1 MGSTNPSKRHAEKKI
16 ETELGSI
23 DLAKKPSR
31 QWKLLDFISLTMMAG
46 IVILFLLIFTSLG
59 DSLAASGQLYLD
71 HEESAAAQ
79 LQLAG
84 AKTSSS
90 GNESLSLSLQ
100 SRRLLHL
107 IYTQSVCSC
116 KCMYRTWLPAA
127 AAIVLLLRP
136 PQAIMPSSP
145 VRFPVMEGLWSLH
158 FFYSSEL

>member
-90 GNESLSLSLQ
+90 GNESLSLPPKQVFITFDSHTVSLQ
-100 SRRLLHL
+100 L
-107 IYTQSVCSC
+107 Q
-116 KCMYRTWLPAA
+116 MYL
-127 AAIVLLLRP
+127 
-136 PQAIMPSSP
+136 
-145 VRFPVMEGLWSLH
+145 
-158 FFYSSEL
+158 